1 MGKAEDL
8 LESLNLNDPSYY
20 PVSPSEE
27 EHIVISDDRYIH
39 VPDSLKRI
47 AVQYDHNMERVTFD
61 CPRYHDGIDMS
72 KMKVF
77 INYIRP
83 DGAIG
88 SYLAEDV
95 TVDDNNTELMNFTW
109 VISEHVSE
117 VQGTL
122 TILICIKR
130 TYSDGN
136 LSNLW
141 NTELNTDMHISPGM
155 KTTAVITENY
165 PDLVTQML
173 SKLDDMTIYTPHVS
187 ENGTL
192 SWTNDNNKENPEPV
206 NLIGPKGD
214 QGIQG
219 EKGEKGEKGD
229 QGIQGEKG
237 DKGEKGDQGIQGE
250 KGDKGEKGDQGIQ
263 GEKGE
268 AKLTDI
274 IATHFN
280 LFRTGKVYTVKF
292 PLWKTSQ
299 TSKGEKL
306 DDNETLIALPSTA
319 TEYRQND
326 YDNIPLF
333 KTYDCNAHVT
343 NDGIREIDAISG
355 QSEFKD
361 TGANDV
367 FVLGMSYYE
376 KYWIDEDGYWCYSR
390 TDLPREGYELAVECK
405 QPDRTDQGF
414 ALYGKYVCGLID
426 GILYGS
432 KGLIPARYCSG
443 RSDENNRNI
452 SYSNNIE
459 YFKERGAL
467 YSGGMLCDYKYMLT
481 TFYLM
486 FATLNSQSIMS
497 GCTAYSFQYQTTIAE
512 ENTNRIILTNSQANN
527 VVIGGYV
534 SIGDNQATSAPD
546 RSVWKCHNLAEDV
559 LVLGKEVYDETH
571 TAIIVDGKF
580 STTETT
586 WISSFHWRS
595 GFSDLVKGRTG
606 CPCRTV
612 SELTNGIYPIVLNGI
627 ELMVGGYEVGSN
639 AIMDIVD
646 ADGTREI
653 YLTNDTTKLTSNVTT
668 IKNSYTKLDTSIK
681 ASKLA
686 AWNYITEMVMDI
698 HNGAFTIS
706 KSGES
711 GSGSASGFADGLYID
726 GNSSGQREFLFFGL
740 LGLGSFAGL
749 SCLAAYYSLSRT
761 RWPILSRLSINGVG
775 VN

>member
-27 EHIVISDDRYIH
+27 EHIVISDDRYIQ

-83 DGAIG
+83 DGVIG

-95 TVDDNNTELMNFTW
+95 TVDDNNTELMHFTW

-117 VQGTL
+117 VQGNL
-122 TILICIKR
+122 TMLICIKR

-155 KTTAVITENY
+155 KTTAAITEKY

-187 ENGTL
+187 ENGIL
-192 SWTNDNNKENPEPV
+192 SWTNDNNKENPDPV
-206 NLIGPKGD
+206 NLTGP
-214 QGIQG
+214 
-219 EKGEKGEKGD
+219 
-229 QGIQGEKG
+229 
-237 DKGEKGDQGIQGE
+237 
-250 KGDKGEKGDQGIQ
+250 KGEKGDQGIQ

-268 AKLTDI
+268 AKLTDV

-280 LFRTGKVYTVKF
+280 LCRTGKVYTVKF

-306 DDNETLIALPSTA
+306 DDNKTLIALPSTA
-319 TEYRQND
+319 AEYRQND

-343 NDGIREIDAISG
+343 DNGIREIDAISG
-355 QSEFKD
+355 QSGFKD

-376 KYWIDEDGYWCYSR
+376 KYWIDEDGYWYYSR

-405 QPDRTDQGF
+405 RPDGTDQGF

-426 GILYGS
+426 GILYSS
-432 KGLIPARYCSG
+432 KGLVPARYCSG
-443 RSDENNRNI
+443 RPDESNRNI
-452 SYSNNIE
+452 SYSSNIE
-459 YFKERGAL
+459 YFKKKGTR
-467 YSGGMLCDYKYMLT
+467 YSGGMLCDYKYLLT

-497 GCTAYSFQYQTTIAE
+497 GCSVYSFQYQTTIAE
-512 ENTNRIILTNSQANN
+512 ENTNRIILTNSQANDIT
-527 VVIGGYV
+527 VGGYV
-534 SIGDNQATSAPD
+534 SVGDNQSAPD
-546 RSVWKCHNLAEDV
+546 RSIWKCHNLAEDV
-559 LVLGKEVYDETH
+559 LVLGKEIYDETH
-571 TAIIVDGKF
+571 TAIIVDSEF
-580 STTETT
+580 TTTETT
-586 WISSFHWRS
+586 WITSFHWRS

-606 CPCRTV
+606 CPCPTV
-612 SELTNGIYPIVLNGI
+612 SGLTNWIYPIVLNGI
-627 ELMVGGYEVGSN
+627 ELMVGGYEVASN
-639 AIMDIVD
+639 AIMDIVN

-668 IKNSYTKLDTSIK
+668 IKNSYTKLDTPIK
-681 ASKLA
+681 ASKTA

-698 HNGAFTIS
+698 RNGAFTIS

-711 GSGSASGFADGLYID
+711 GSGSTSGFADGLYID
-726 GNSSGQREFLFFGL
+726 GGSSGQREFLFFGFLGAGSGAGISFL
-740 LGLGSFAGL
+740 LAND
-749 SCLAAYYSLSRT
+749 SLSSS
-761 RWPILSRLSINGVG
+761 WWAILSRLSINGVG